1 MKVIGL
7 TGGVGC
13 GKSTVAG
20 IMKEKYPV
28 AVLIAD
34 DIGAE
39 LMKKNQSCYK
49 EIVTAFGKEIV
60 SENGELDRHALAA
73 IVFADDERLSVLNS
87 IIHPKVKEYIK
98 EEIKKIESEDS
109 VNYVFIESA
118 IILECGYED
127 ICDEFWYVSAPF
139 EERVRRLQSTRGY
152 SEAKIQAIMDK
163 QKEEE
168 QFERQC
174 SVVLCNDGEL
184 EKIYSQ
190 LKILLV

>member
-13 GKSTVAG
+13 GKSTVAR
-20 IMKEKYPV
+20 IIKEEYDA

-49 EIVTAFGKEIV
+49 DIVAAFGEDIV
-60 SENGELDRHALAA
+60 GEDGELDRFSLAA
-73 IVFADDERLSVLNS
+73 IVFADEERLSELNS

-98 EEIKKIESEDS
+98 KEIENIQRADETD
-109 VNYVFIESA
+109 YVFIESA
-118 IILECGYED
+118 IILECGYES
-127 ICDEFWYVSAPF
+127 ICDEFWYVNAPY
-139 EERVRRLQSTRGY
+139 EERVRRLKETRGY
-152 SEAKIQAIMDK
+152 SDAKIQAIMSR

-168 QFERQC
+168 QFESQC
-174 SVVLCNDGEL
+174 SVILENDGDL